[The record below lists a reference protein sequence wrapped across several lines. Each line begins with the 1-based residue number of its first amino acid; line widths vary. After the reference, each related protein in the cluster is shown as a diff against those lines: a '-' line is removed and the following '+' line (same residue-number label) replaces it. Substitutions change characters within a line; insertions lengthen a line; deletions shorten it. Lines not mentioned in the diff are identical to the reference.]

1 MRVRQP
7 MIAYV
12 KKLQKSLA
20 IFIPKKYIK
29 TRLARQDQA
38 GSYVG
43 VTVNYDKQGRS
54 KEWDFEIA
62 NLH

>member
-1 MRVRQP
+1 
-7 MIAYV
+7 MITYFKIFRNRLLFLYR
-12 KKLQKSLA
+12 KKN
-20 IFIPKKYIK
+20 YIK
-29 TRLARQDQA
+29 TCLARQDQT